1 MQPTYPE
8 LQLYIDGEW
17 HGVQGRPHE
26 AVLDP
31 STGLALGALPH
42 ATAADL
48 DNALASA
55 DRAWKT
61 WRATTAAHRS
71 GLLRQAA
78 TLLRARVDAL
88 SATLA
93 REQGKTLPEARQE
106 VLGSA
111 EVFEWCAD
119 EARRLYGRV
128 IPSRD
133 PGWRQIVLKQPVGVV
148 AAFTPWNFPMMIPA
162 RKIAASLAAG
172 CTCIIKPSEETPAG
186 VLEIARALHDA
197 GMPSGVLNVVFGV
210 PAEVSQHLIASPL
223 VRKVTFTGSVSV
235 GRHIA
240 SLAAKQAKPA
250 TLELGGHAP
259 VLVFDDVDVDRTAR
273 ACAIGKFRN
282 AGQVCTSPTRFYVQR
297 SAYAAFVE
305 SFARAAAALAVGDA
319 IDGGSA
325 MGPLASERR
334 VAAMQSLVDD
344 ATSVGA
350 RLACGGN
357 RLPRD
362 GFFFAPTVLHELPAH
377 ARVLSEEPFGP
388 LALVLPFDDEDEA
401 IDAANA
407 LPYGLAAYAFTN
419 DAGRI
424 VRLSERVETGMLG
437 INTLI
442 LAGADTPFGG
452 VKDSGYG
459 SEGGMEGVE
468 AYLVTKYVAQAPAP

>member
-1 MQPTYPE
+1 MQATYPE
-8 LQLYIDGEW
+8 LHLYIDGEW
-17 HGVQGRPHE
+17 LSAQGRPHE
-26 AVLDP
+26 AVLNP
-31 STGLALGALPH
+31 STGLALGDLPH

-48 DNALASA
+48 DNALSSA
-55 DRAWKT
+55 DRAWQT
-61 WRATTAAHRS
+61 WRFTTAAYRS
-71 GLLRQAA
+71 ALLRQAA
-78 TLLRARVDAL
+78 TLLRSRVDSLCEAL
-88 SATLA
+88 AL
-93 REQGKTLPEARQE
+93 EQGKTLPEARQE

-133 PGWRQIVLKQPVGVV
+133 PQWRQLVLRQPVGVV

-172 CTCIIKPSEETPAG
+172 CCCIIKPAEETPAG
-186 VLEIARALHDA
+186 VLELARVLHDA
-197 GMPSGVLNVVFGV
+197 GLPRGVLNVVFGL
-210 PAEVSQHLIASPL
+210 PARVSRHLIESPL
-223 VRKVTFTGSVSV
+223 VRKVTFTGSVPV
-235 GRHIA
+235 GRLIA
-240 SLAAKQAKPA
+240 SLAAEQAKPA

-259 VLVFDDVDVDRTAR
+259 VLIFDDVDVDRTAR
-273 ACAIGKFRN
+273 ACATGKFRN

-297 SAYAAFVE
+297 ASYAAFVE
-305 SFARAAAALAVGDA
+305 SFARAASELAVGDA
-319 IDGGSA
+319 VAGGSA

-344 ATSVGA
+344 ATSLGA
-350 RLACGGN
+350 RVACGGK

-362 GFFFAPTVLHELPAH
+362 GFFFEPTVLHELPAH

-388 LALVLPFDDEDEA
+388 LAVVLPFEDEDEA
-401 IDAANA
+401 IEAANA

-442 LAGADTPFGG
+442 LAGADSPFGG

-459 SEGGMEGVE
+459 SEGGMEGVA